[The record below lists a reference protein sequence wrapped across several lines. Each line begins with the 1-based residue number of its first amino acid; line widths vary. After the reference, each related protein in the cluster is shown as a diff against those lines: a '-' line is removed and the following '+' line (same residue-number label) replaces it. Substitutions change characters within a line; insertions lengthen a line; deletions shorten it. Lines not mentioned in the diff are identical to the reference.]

1 MGLNL
6 IRTQVG
12 DRYVVESMREGNHQ
26 LGEEQSGHIVQLNH
40 ATTGDGLMAALAVL
54 GCMVEKNAPLDELAR
69 VMTKYPQAL
78 KNVEVRRSLPG

>member
-12 DRYVVESMREGNHQ
+12 DRYVVESMREGNHCA
-26 LGEEQSGHIVQLNH
+26 GEQSGHIVQLNH
-40 ATTGDGLMAALAVL
+40 ATTGDSLMAALAVL

-78 KNVEVRRSLPG
+78 